1 MTLRSATLGVAFLAL
16 AMAGPAPARAAPDT
30 PTGAPTGD
38 LSHLHDFDFL
48 RGDWTAHHHKLK
60 ARLVGSHDWVE
71 FDGTVSQR
79 PVMLGWGNSGDNF
92 FNVPGAPY
100 RGVSLR
106 SYDPRTAE
114 WLVWWLDGRD
124 PTGEL
129 GPPIRGRFEN
139 GVGHFYSND
148 TEGGKPIRVRV
159 TWTRPSPDTA
169 RWEQAYS
176 VDGGKTWEVNWTTD
190 FTRAT
195 GAPAS
200 PSRPAS
206 LP

>member
-1 MTLRSATLGVAFLAL
+1 MKTRSGIFAAAMLAATLAVADPGWARQDR
-16 AMAGPAPARAAPDT
+16 PAAEAQ
-30 PTGAPTGD
+30 D

-48 RGDWTAHHHKLK
+48 RGDWTAHHRKLR
-60 ARLVGSHDWVE
+60 ARLAGSTDWVA
-71 FDGTVSQR
+71 FDGAVNQR
-79 PVMLGWGNSGDNF
+79 PVMGGWGNSGDNV

-106 SYDPRTAE
+106 AYDPKTAE

-124 PTGEL
+124 PTGAL

-159 TWTRPSPDTA
+159 TWTRPGPDRA
-169 RWEQAYS
+169 RWEQAFS
-176 VDGGKTWEVNWTTD
+176 TDGGKTWEVNWTTD
-190 FTRAT
+190 FTRARPPV
-195 GAPAS
+195 AERRAS
-200 PSRPAS
+200 R
-206 LP
+206 

>member
-1 MTLRSATLGVAFLAL
+1 MTLRGPAFAVSILAL
-16 AMAGPAPARAAPDT
+16 ALTPWAPAQAAQDT
-30 PTGAPTGD
+30 PAATTTGD

-48 RGDWTAHHHKLK
+48 RGDWTAHHRKLRT
-60 ARLVGSHDWVE
+60 RLVGSTDWVE

-79 PVMLGWGNSGDNF
+79 PVMNGWGNSGDNL
-92 FNVPGAPY
+92 FNVPGAAY

-106 SYDPRTAE
+106 AYDPKTAE

-139 GVGHFYSND
+139 GVGHFYSDD
-148 TEGGKPIRVRV
+148 TLDGKPIRVRV
-159 TWTRPSPDTA
+159 TWTRPGADKA

-176 VDGGKTWEVNWTTD
+176 ADGGKTWEVNWTTD
-190 FTRAT
+190 FTRA
-195 GAPAS
+195 GNAPA
-200 PSRPAS
+200 PRPMPQ